1 LIRRSE
7 DRIGLKSGWFLTVI
21 PYSVSMPMTFGM
33 AMRPLYEARV
43 KRALKKNPDRCGG
56 RGADSGAA
64 DATLVI
70 ANRGKRRPLPDLR
83 GTVRY

>member
-1 LIRRSE
+1 
-7 DRIGLKSGWFLTVI
+7 
-21 PYSVSMPMTFGM
+21 M